1 MRPLLANIN
10 IPSTGSHP
18 NYANSENNFSPDI
31 LTLSL
36 HNSIY
41 RVLRGHLDLSKDSMG
56 AFSVGVLMSFHLV
69 LIISPQR
76 KDLKLKSN
84 IEKYFW
90 DIGNIFQIR
99 DTIKSCWSEAP
110 TSGVFPLVI
119 SWLAW
124 GSVVTLCGV
133 YRCLGAGRHSLDSAA
148 AQRAAAEKRSR
159 L

>member
-1 MRPLLANIN
+1 MLIRKI
-10 IPSTGSHP
+10 I
-18 NYANSENNFSPDI
+18 SPDI

-76 KDLKLKSN
+76 KDLKLKSKT
-84 IEKYFW
+84 EKYFW

-99 DTIKSCWSEAP
+99 DTIKTRWLVWSSP
-110 TSGVFPLVI
+110 PLVC
-119 SWLAW
+119 SPRYLAGLAW
-124 GSVVTLCGV
+124 GSVVTRLCGV
-133 YRCLGAGRHSLDSAA
+133 CRCLGAGPHSRDSAA
-148 AQRAAAEKRSR
+148 AQRTQRAAAEKRSR

>member
-1 MRPLLANIN
+1 MLIRKI
-10 IPSTGSHP
+10 I
-18 NYANSENNFSPDI
+18 SPDI
-31 LTLSL
+31 LTLSP

-76 KDLKLKSN
+76 KDLKLKSK

-90 DIGNIFQIR
+90 DKGNIFQIR
-99 DTIKSCWSEAP
+99 DTIKTWWLVWS
-110 TSGVFPLVI
+110 SPLLVC
-119 SWLAW
+119 SPRYLAGLAW
-124 GSVVTLCGV
+124 GSVVTRLCGV
-133 YRCLGAGRHSLDSAA
+133 CRCLGAGPHSRDSAA
-148 AQRAAAEKRSR
+148 AQRTQLQRAAAEKRSR